1 MIWTKKLD
9 TYYYLAT
16 LRQFSVKKYKFYP
29 TYWLLIVLETYR
41 SLKTEKN
48 NRLSVSRHF
57 LQKPVFQK
65 QFKHRQTNQTHRM
78 FYTTQKI
85 QVNFICLLINST
97 RLTITPWKIFTS
109 DLYVYMHI
117 NSVKL
122 FCFIINKSKGMA
134 FSFMRSLIILFT
146 PLFIICPN
154 KIYSEGKSWWPFYK
168 TNIFWTC
175 ILQFVKNLESVS
187 LKSLNM
193 FQIYISRKNKN

>member
-1 MIWTKKLD
+1 MIIDCIGNLSQSEDRKK
-9 TYYYLAT
+9 
-16 LRQFSVKKYKFYP
+16 
-29 TYWLLIVLETYR
+29 
-41 SLKTEKN
+41 

-122 FCFIINKSKGMA
+122 FCFILNKSKGMA

-146 PLFIICPN
+146 LSFIICPN
-154 KIYSEGKSWWPFYK
+154 KIYSEGKS
-168 TNIFWTC
+168 
-175 ILQFVKNLESVS
+175 
-187 LKSLNM
+187 
-193 FQIYISRKNKN
+193 